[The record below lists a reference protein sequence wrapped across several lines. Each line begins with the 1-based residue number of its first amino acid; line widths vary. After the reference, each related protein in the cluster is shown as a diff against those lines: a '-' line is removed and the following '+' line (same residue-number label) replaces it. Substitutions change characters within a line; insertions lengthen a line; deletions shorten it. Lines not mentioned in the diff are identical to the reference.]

1 MAMKNTPPDFHKVTI
16 TLPAAVW
23 TRLNELIPARQ
34 RSRFIAQVLEEQL
47 VMAEQQLALQETA
60 GAWLDEDHPDMQGG
74 AAIDQWLDTLRQS
87 WTVSG
92 ESERG

>member
-1 MAMKNTPPDFHKVTI
+1 MAMKNTPSDFHKVTI

-60 GAWLDEDHPDMQGG
+60 GAWLDENHPDMESG

-87 WTVSG
+87 WTMSG
-92 ESERG
+92 RSERG